1 MQKLISLDLE
11 TTGFDKEKDQIIE
24 FGAIK
29 FDLTSGET
37 ETLSFLINPER
48 EIPEIVTH
56 ITNIKNEDVSAAPLF
71 ATKMAEI
78 SEFLQDC
85 PIIGHNIQF
94 DTNFLRAKGIPLNNP
109 EYDTHDL
116 ANILMPELPSHSLE
130 VISKILNLEHE
141 QKHRALDDAIAAM
154 ELFKKLAVKFE
165 ELPEEIL
172 EKIKSLTTKSDWAI
186 KDFIRDIK
194 SNSSS
199 NDEVTSTP
207 KVANKKVSESSEHN
221 IPSPELQEKAT
232 KILASPK
239 TEIIS
244 TTIFETLPPF
254 NSLTEALIPQTTPDQ
269 YLCIPQ
275 KLFQQLSDKIPTNTA
290 QLDVA
295 QNYISPK
302 RLQEFENKDHFETH
316 EIIGLIKVI
325 MWMNRT
331 STGLLREVR
340 LFQKENDILDEINAN
355 PLVVNS
361 EEEPFIKASR
371 EKDAT
376 GGAICTHEYFLENHE
391 NIKDLILIDFNN
403 FADNLIF
410 NNSIYLNLNLLFRP
424 LDRLEKHFPGNPL
437 IESLKNKSTILFA
450 LIGILFEKYNDN
462 NSFKATTQIDITH
475 LYTSEWLNIGGSLS
489 ELLKTSKEL
498 IHLINDQTQIQVQQ
512 WKANL
517 HKLFDIFKTPD
528 LDHHFIQIEKNYDD
542 SLVLRKIHIN
552 PGKLLQ
558 EKLQNLDTLKIIGY
572 NIDLQDEGEF
582 FKKHYQFPS
591 DTKIEKLDTITN
603 KFALTIFKDF
613 PEFEAKANE
622 ILLKFIPE
630 FLQNNPGRT
639 AFVINSQKQLE
650 YFTVNFGSIFK
661 DTDINVVS
669 TKLGSMGKVISQ
681 LRDKELPERQ
691 PSAPGGAASQKVG
704 KTPSA
709 SLHEGTGLLL
719 TSVSDWNKVH
729 KDEVDELIDNVI
741 LLKLPFDPPS
751 DPYLSAL
758 RKNYLDDFKDL
769 QVPRTIIA
777 LKNIFQK
784 LPHPERNKQA
794 IILDSRI
801 ISKPYG
807 KDMLK
812 NLEIMAEVKIT
823 NF

>member
-56 ITNIKNEDVSAAPLF
+56 ITNIKNEDVASAPLF

-94 DTNFLRAKGIPLNNP
+94 DTNFLRAKGITFTNP

-165 ELPEEIL
+165 ELPQDLL
-172 EKIKSLTTKSDWAI
+172 EKIKSLTSKSNWDI
-186 KDFIRDIK
+186 KDFLKDVESK
-194 SNSSS
+194 N
-199 NDEVTSTP
+199 TSTSP
-207 KVANKKVSESSEHN
+207 VSSTTQLETSE
-221 IPSPELQEKAT
+221 PTPATAETKEKAT
-232 KILASPK
+232 KILELAG
-239 TEIIS
+239 TELIS
-244 TTIFETLPPF
+244 TTIFETLPPY
-254 NSLTEALIPQTTPDQ
+254 NSLTEALISEATTNQ

-275 KLFQQLSDKIPTNTA
+275 KLFQQLSHKIPENTA

-371 EKDAT
+371 EKDSNEA
-376 GGAICTHEYFLENHE
+376 AICTHEYFLENHE
-391 NIKDLILIDFNN
+391 TIKDLILIDFNN

-424 LDRLEKHFPGNPL
+424 LDRLEKHFPGNAL
-437 IESLKNKSTILFA
+437 IESLKTKSTILFA

-517 HKLFDIFKTPD
+517 HKLFDIFKNPD

-558 EKLQNLDTLKIIGY
+558 EKLQNVDTLKIVGY
-572 NIDLQDEGEF
+572 NIDLQDEGAF
-582 FKKHYQFPS
+582 FKKHYQFTT
-591 DTKIEKLDTITN
+591 DTKIEKLDTIPN

-630 FLQNNPGRT
+630 FLKNNPGRT

-661 DTDINVVS
+661 DTEVNVVS
-669 TKLGSMGKVISQ
+669 TKIGSMGKVITQ
-681 LRDKELPERQ
+681 L
-691 PSAPGGAASQKVG
+691 SS
-704 KTPSA
+704 
-709 SLHEGTGLLL
+709 HEGTGLLL

-784 LPHPERNKQA
+784 LPHPERTKQA
-794 IILDSRI
+794 MILDSRI

-807 KDMLK
+807 KYMVK
-812 NLEIMAEVKIT
+812 NLEEMAEIEIK
-823 NF
+823 NFFNPLN